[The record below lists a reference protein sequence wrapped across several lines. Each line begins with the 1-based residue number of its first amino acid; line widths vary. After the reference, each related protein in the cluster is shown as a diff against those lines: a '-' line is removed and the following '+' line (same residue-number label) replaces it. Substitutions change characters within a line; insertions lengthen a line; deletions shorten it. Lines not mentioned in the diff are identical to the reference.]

1 MLFSKCLWW
10 CPLEYF
16 SIFCSCLLHN
26 SVTFVVL
33 SLTIHSGWSKT
44 VLQDMRW
51 GCHDPLCPRSWLF
64 PCDRS
69 WLLMARAGGCP
80 LLATSGSGSGLI
92 LPGPGCG
99 HWSLQANCSTAANNQ
114 SCSKWGSD
122 FAASRWDFCSIVL
135 CCLLFVK
142 NIEAC
147 MVSGL
152 VIILHAWIKEFPR
165 QGTYSIWLCDT

>member
-80 LLATSGSGSGLI
+80 LLATNLRLWLWFDFAGAGL
-92 LPGPGCG
+92 
-99 HWSLQANCSTAANNQ
+99 WSLVTAGQ
-114 SCSKWGSD
+114 LQHCSKQPIMQQVRLRLC
-122 FAASRWDFCSIVL
+122 SRWDFCSIVL
-135 CCLLFVK
+135 YLPFVK
-142 NIEAC
+142 NNEAWS
-147 MVSGL
+147 MHDIWVSYNIAIACLDKRVTEAGH
-152 VIILHAWIKEFPR
+152 V
-165 QGTYSIWLCDT
+165 